1 MDGTAWRLVFALFP
15 GPTSRNNV
23 TKPASSKVLTEIQP
37 ENAMRVKI
45 SEEQKRLNEHYANT
59 RNWLKWGPYLSE
71 RQWATVREDY
81 SVDGDVWNYCTHDMS
96 RSKAYRWGEDGIAG
110 ISDHLQKTCFAL
122 ALWNGRDKILKERL
136 FGLTPKYGNHGEDV
150 KELYYYLD
158 NTPTHSYMKYLYKY
172 PQAAFPYHDLEETN
186 HKRTREDDEYEIV
199 DTGVF
204 NDNRY
209 FDVYIEYAKND
220 EEDICI
226 RITVCNRSADK
237 ASITL
242 LPTLWMRNLWS
253 YGLVKEKPVI
263 ELVDNDTAGEVK
275 ITRAHPETYSFY
287 FQKTATVLF
296 TENETNTERLY
307 QVPNKSPFV
316 KDAFHDAVLKN
327 DFTLFDSKKEGTKCS
342 PVYSFNIEP
351 GGSATLKLRL
361 SQQPSQDPL
370 SPAFDEIFA
379 RRIQEADEFYS
390 GLITSEKD
398 DLKTIQR
405 QAFAGMLWNKQF
417 YYFDIPSWLHGDK
430 GQPPP
435 PAERKQGRD
444 SDWMTL
450 NNEDILSM
458 PDKWEY
464 PWYATWDLAF
474 HCIPL
479 AALDAQ
485 FAKDQL
491 VLLLREWYMSPN
503 GQLPAYEW
511 SFSDVNPPVHAWACL
526 QVYKKDKER
535 TGMGDTLFLER
546 VFQKLLINFTW
557 WVNRKDRFDNNVFEG
572 GFLGLDNIG
581 LFDRNNVPGGGVL
594 QQADGTAWMGMYC
607 LNMLEIALEL
617 AQYNKAYEDL
627 ATKFFEHF
635 TYIASS
641 LNQIGKDF
649 PGAWDEEDGFFYD
662 VLKMPDGE
670 FIPLKV
676 RSLVGLT
683 TLFSVHV
690 IDKELLE
697 KVPEFHRRVRWFVRY
712 QQKNNQYQVIED
724 IDEKEGILLSFVPFK
739 RLKKILAALLD
750 ENEFLSPCGIRSL
763 SKIHQTPYTIRLDGK
778 EFGLRYEPGE
788 SRSGLFGGNSNWRG
802 PVWMPMNYLIIQA
815 LEKYHNYFGDELQ
828 VELPS
833 HSGNKVNLKMVAD
846 ELRKRLTGL
855 FILNPEGKRVFNGQR
870 DLFNKNEHFKNLV
883 LFYECFH
890 GDNGRGIGSSH
901 QTGWTGLITEIIG
914 KNM

>member
-1 MDGTAWRLVFALFP
+1 MSV
-15 GPTSRNNV
+15 NI
-23 TKPASSKVLTEIQP
+23 TE
-37 ENAMRVKI
+37 
-45 SEEQKRLNEHYANT
+45 EEKRLHEHYANT
-59 RNWLKWGPYLSE
+59 KNWLKWGPYLSE

-81 SVDGDVWNYCTHDMS
+81 SADGDVWNYCTHDIS
-96 RSKAYRWGEDGIAG
+96 RFKAYRWGEDGIAG
-110 ISDHLQKTCFAL
+110 ISDHFQRICFAI
-122 ALWNGRDKILKERL
+122 ALWNGRDEILKERL
-136 FGLTPKYGNHGEDV
+136 FGVTPIYGNHGEDV

-172 PQAAFPYHDLEETN
+172 PQAAFPYRDLEQTN
-186 HKRTREDDEYEIV
+186 QKRNKDDDEYEII
-199 DTGVF
+199 DTDVF
-204 NDNRY
+204 NDSRY
-209 FDVYIEYAKND
+209 FDVSVEYAKND

-226 RITVCNRSADK
+226 RITADNRSADN
-237 ASITL
+237 ASISL

-253 YGLVKEKPVI
+253 YGLTKEKPVI
-263 ELVDNDTAGEVK
+263 ELVSINAIGELT
-275 ITRAHPETYSFY
+275 INNAQLEAYHFY
-287 FQKTATVLF
+287 FQKTANVLF

-307 QVPNKSPFV
+307 NVPNKSPFT
-316 KDAFHDAVLKN
+316 KDAFHNAVLKN
-327 DFTLFDSKKEGTKCS
+327 DFTLFDAKKNGTKCS
-342 PVYSFNIEP
+342 PVYSFNIES
-351 GGSATLKLRL
+351 GDSVEIKLRL
-361 SQQPSQDPL
+361 SKQPLQHPL
-370 SPAFDEIFA
+370 NNEFDEIFA
-379 RRIQEADEFYS
+379 GRIKEADEFYNQIIQS
-390 GLITSEKD
+390 KNE
-398 DLKTIQR
+398 DLKNIQR

-417 YYFDIPSWLHGDK
+417 YYFDIPSWLQGDK

-435 PAERKQGRD
+435 PAQRKWGRD

-450 NNEDILSM
+450 NNEDIISM

-479 AALDAQ
+479 ARLDGQ

-491 VLLLREWYMSPN
+491 VLLLREWYMSPY

-511 SFSDVNPPVHAWACL
+511 SFGDVNPPVHAWACI
-526 QVYKKDKER
+526 QVYKIDKER
-535 TGMGDTLFLER
+535 TGIGDSLFLER

-617 AQYNKAYEDL
+617 AQTNQAYEDL

-641 LNQIGKDF
+641 LNQISKDF
-649 PGAWDEEDGFFYD
+649 PGAWDEEEGFFYD

-670 FIPLKV
+670 LIPLKV

-697 KVPEFHRRVRWFVRY
+697 KVPQFYHRLKWFIRY
-712 QQKNNQYQVIED
+712 RQKNNQYQVIED
-724 IDEKEGILLSFVPFK
+724 MDEKEGILLSLVPYK
-739 RLKKILAALLD
+739 RLKKILGPLLD

-763 SKIHQTPYTIRLDGK
+763 
-778 EFGLRYEPGE
+778 
-788 SRSGLFGGNSNWRG
+788 
-802 PVWMPMNYLIIQA
+802 
-815 LEKYHNYFGDELQ
+815 
-828 VELPS
+828 
-833 HSGNKVNLKMVAD
+833 
-846 ELRKRLTGL
+846 
-855 FILNPEGKRVFNGQR
+855 
-870 DLFNKNEHFKNLV
+870 
-883 LFYECFH
+883 
-890 GDNGRGIGSSH
+890 
-901 QTGWTGLITEIIG
+901 
-914 KNM
+914 